1 MDAGSIPAAS
11 TISIYSS
18 NFRLRRGIRQL
29 AYLRHLSYN
38 LPMSNK
44 AIQNLLLNRT
54 KTKIIETAERLF
66 AEKGI
71 NNVSTREIARE
82 AGQKNHSAL
91 HYHFGDKENLLDA
104 LLDYRLT
111 PLDNKR
117 KYLLDEVLN
126 TSKNPSLR
134 ELVTVLITPMAENAL
149 DPKRKNYILKIMG
162 ELLTSADWRKKYA
175 IRSDKAPTTIKITNL
190 IFKILKKDLG
200 EEIAFERLR
209 FMAGAIMVTIAEW
222 SISSTSSEW
231 AEINN
236 KPQGILDN
244 KTEINLS
251 LRSNN
256 DRIKNLADFIIGAI
270 TYQSSSK
277 SKKTTKLREA

>member
-1 MDAGSIPAAS
+1 
-11 TISIYSS
+11 
-18 NFRLRRGIRQL
+18 
-29 AYLRHLSYN
+29 
-38 LPMSNK
+38 MSNK
-44 AIQNLLLNRT
+44 AIQNLLFNRT

-126 TSKNPSLR
+126 ASKNPSLR
-134 ELVTVLITPMAENAL
+134 ELITVLITPMAENAL

-209 FMAGAIMVTIAEW
+209 FMAGAIMVTIEEW

-236 KPQGILDN
+236 KPLGILDN

-251 LRSNN
+251 LRSNS

>member
-1 MDAGSIPAAS
+1 
-11 TISIYSS
+11 
-18 NFRLRRGIRQL
+18 
-29 AYLRHLSYN
+29 
-38 LPMSNK
+38 MSNK

-126 TSKNPSLR
+126 ASKNPNLR
-134 ELVTVLITPMAENAL
+134 ELITVLITTNPQKPLEQ
-149 DPKRKNYILKIMG
+149 KTKNKIQKNIREMM
-162 ELLTSADWRKKYA
+162 TTAHRTKKYA